1 MLRMVIA
8 VASTFASI
16 QVFAMD
22 SIADLEWKN
31 RVVLIFGLPTD
42 ARVDHQIE
50 LLERQ
55 TSDLAERDMVI
66 IRIAGDEARSV
77 YGNFPSPDAGVL
89 RKEAEIIGDTFQV
102 VLIGKDGGVKLRSDR
117 VVRNIEIFDLID
129 SMPMRKKLKN
139 D

>member
-8 VASTFASI
+8 VTSAFASI

-31 RVVLIFGLPTD
+31 RVVLVFGRPTD

-55 TSDLAERDMVI
+55 TSELAERDMVI
-66 IRIAGDEARSV
+66 IRIAGDDARSV
-77 YGNFPSPDAGVL
+77 YGIVPSLDASAL
-89 RKEAEIIGDTFQV
+89 RKEAQIVGNIFQV
-102 VLIGKDGGVKLRSDR
+102 VLVGKDGGVKLRSDR